1 MRNPHHM
8 GCILDAYVNNLNKSI
23 TNLMGIPTNAIK
35 NSIPRVILRASIIID
50 IVLFSFIVNN
60 L

>member
-8 GCILDAYVNNLNKSI
+8 GCILDAYENYLNKSI